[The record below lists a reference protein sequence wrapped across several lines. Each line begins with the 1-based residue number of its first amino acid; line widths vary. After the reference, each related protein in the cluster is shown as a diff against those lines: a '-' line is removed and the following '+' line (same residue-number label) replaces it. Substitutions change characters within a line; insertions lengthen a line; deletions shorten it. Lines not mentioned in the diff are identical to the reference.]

1 MEQIYFGQR
10 IAALRRQ
17 HNLTQ
22 EVMAQKLGVTNQA
35 VSKWETDQCCPDIMQ
50 LPQIA
55 ELFGITLDALFGRE
69 SMEAQSGQVAGDLP
83 WKEDGC
89 LRAVCFLGRR
99 LLEHQ
104 EIMDAAMKTALQHVE
119 LKFTGNV
126 EDLHSAFSVTCIE
139 STIHGDVTAGAGVN
153 CGNVG
158 GDVTAGTGANCG
170 NVDGDVTA
178 GAGVNCSNVSGDV
191 NADGNVNC
199 AMVGSDV
206 SAGDSIRCG
215 DIEGDASA
223 GGDLHC
229 GGSIGGDA
237 TAGGDIVYQQK

>member
-17 HNLTQ
+17 NGLTQ
-22 EVMAQKLGVTNQA
+22 EAMAQKLGITNQA
-35 VSKWETDQCCPDIMQ
+35 VSKWESDQCCPDIMQ

-55 ELFGITLDALFGRE
+55 DLFGITLDALFGRTQT
-69 SMEAQSGQVAGDLP
+69 AAFTDAAAGNLP
-83 WKEDGC
+83 WEDDGC
-89 LRAVCFLGRR
+89 LRAVSFLGRK
-99 LLEHQ
+99 LLENQ
-104 EIMDAAMKTALQHVE
+104 TIDNEKGACKVE

-158 GDVTAGTGANCG
+158 GDVTAG
-170 NVDGDVTA
+170 
-178 GAGVNCSNVSGDV
+178 AGVNCGNVSGDV

-199 AMVGSDV
+199 AMVGGDV

-223 GGDLHC
+223 GCDLHC

-237 TAGGDIVYQQK
+237 TAGGNIVYK